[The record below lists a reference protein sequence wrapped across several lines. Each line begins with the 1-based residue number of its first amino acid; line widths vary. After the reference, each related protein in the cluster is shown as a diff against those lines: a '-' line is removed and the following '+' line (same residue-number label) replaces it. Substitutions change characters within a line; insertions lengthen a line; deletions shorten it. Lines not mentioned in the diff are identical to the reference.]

1 MVVSEFYIALTVG
14 LVVSLLI
21 QELLGVT
28 CGGIIVPGYL
38 AMMCDD
44 WVSMLVLLVISLLVY
59 LIVQFVL
66 PHFIIL
72 FGQRRFVACLLV
84 GLILKLACNLMVPV
98 VPYAELAFE
107 GFGVVI
113 PGLIANTCMKQ
124 GVHITIPAVIV
135 STAIVYG
142 ITRLLL
148 LLV

>member
-1 MVVSEFYIALTVG
+1 M
-14 LVVSLLI
+14 
-21 QELLGVT
+21 
-28 CGGIIVPGYL
+28 
-38 AMMCDD
+38 
-44 WVSMLVLLVISLLVY
+44 
-59 LIVQFVL
+59 

-72 FGQRRFVACLLV
+72 FGQRRFVACLVV

-135 STAIVYG
+135 STAIVFG

>member
-21 QELLGVT
+21 QEVLGVA
-28 CGGIIVPGYL
+28 CGGIIVPGYR

-44 WVSMLVLLVISLLVY
+44 WVSMLVLLVITLLVY

-72 FGQRRFVACLLV
+72 FGQRRFVACLVV

-124 GVHITIPAVIV
+124 GVHITIPA
-135 STAIVYG
+135 
-142 ITRLLL
+142 
-148 LLV
+148 

>member
-21 QELLGVT
+21 QELLGVI

-44 WVSMLVLLVISLLVY
+44 WVSMSVLLVISLLVY

-66 PHFIIL
+66 PRFIIL
-72 FGQRRFVACLLV
+72 FGQRRFVACLFV

-98 VPYAELAFE
+98 VPYAGLAFE

-124 GVHITIPAVIV
+124 GVHITLLAVIV
-135 STAIVYG
+135 STASVFG
-142 ITRLLL
+142 MTQLL